1 MRIAESRLRK
11 IIRKIIAESIVTS
24 WIKQDHYDELDGSI
38 NFQNGKGDLLQNI
51 QSFIKDDIENMSLS
65 KVISLDWK
73 TPGNTSPLF
82 MLIMA
87 CHPGEVGSTMG
98 YEFGDREVS
107 FKVSA
112 YPMTSGETGIEG
124 VSDPGLTKH
133 QIRSKFKSV
142 RFKNTFSCQ
151 DFNFE
156 CTTNEC
162 NDFSV
167 RVYREE
173 NSAGESK
180 IILEFV

>member
-1 MRIAESRLRK
+1 MIENISSRL
-11 IIRKIIAESIVTS
+11 INQE
-24 WIKQDHYDELDGSI
+24 HYDELDGSI
-38 NFQNGKGDLLQNI
+38 NFQNGKGDLLYNI
-51 QSFIKDDIENMSLS
+51 ESFIKHDIENMSLS
-65 KVISLDWK
+65 NVISLKWR
-73 TPGNTSPLF
+73 TPGNASPLF
-82 MLIMA
+82 MLVAA
-87 CHPGEVGSTMG
+87 CHPGEVGRTMG

-124 VSDPGLTKH
+124 ASDPGLTKH
-133 QIRSKFKSV
+133 QIRNKFKSV

-173 NSAGESK
+173 NAKRESK

>member
-1 MRIAESRLRK
+1 MIENISSRL
-11 IIRKIIAESIVTS
+11 INQE
-24 WIKQDHYDELDGSI
+24 HYDELDGSI
-38 NFQNGKGDLLQNI
+38 NFQNGKGDLLYNI
-51 QSFIKDDIENMSLS
+51 ESFIKHDIENMSLS
-65 KVISLDWK
+65 NVISLKWR
-73 TPGNTSPLF
+73 TPGNVSPLF
-82 MLIMA
+82 MLVAA
-87 CHPGEVGSTMG
+87 CQPELVVW
-98 YEFGDREVS
+98 FGNREVS

-173 NSAGESK
+173 NDKRESK